1 MAVRWRAFPLHPE
14 TPPEG
19 LSLEDLFAG
28 RDLDLPAMQ
37 ERLRQTAE
45 SLGLPWSL
53 REMTCNSRRAQ
64 ELGKWAESL
73 GRGGEF
79 HAAAFAAYFV
89 HGRNLHRRQEL
100 RRVAA
105 EAGLD
110 PDQAEGALDEPRWA
124 EEVDADWELSRR
136 LGISAVPT
144 FARGGRA
151 LVGFQPYPALAA
163 LARGERSSLQSL
175 L

>member
-1 MAVRWRAFPLHPE
+1 VALRWRAFPLHPE

-19 LSLEDLFAG
+19 RSLEELFAG

-37 ERLRQTAE
+37 ERLRQTAQ
-45 SLGLPWSL
+45 SLGLPWSP

-64 ELGKWAESL
+64 KLGKWAESQ
-73 GRGGEF
+73 GRGEEF
-79 HAAAFAAYFV
+79 HSAAFAAYFV
-89 HGRNLHRRQEL
+89 HGRNLHRRQTL
-100 RRVAA
+100 RQVAA

-110 PDQAEGALDEPRWA
+110 PDQAVAALDEPRWA
-124 EEVDADWELSRR
+124 REVDADWDLSRR
-136 LGISAVPT
+136 LGITAVPT

-163 LARGERSSLQSL
+163 LARGESASPQSL